1 MLGDSRPSPP
11 LPSTHAGLLST
22 ISFLTLL
29 SDSICKRNPEPQ
41 DLPTEYLPLLRSNDL
56 FSNGSLTLFANWDI
70 FAGALNGDA
79 IQMVRLIAKGLGDFL
94 QRQTICLFEQS
105 VGKTAFSPKSQT

>member
-1 MLGDSRPSPP
+1 MEIRDLHLHCRVRTPANHQP
-11 LPSTHAGLLST
+11 
-22 ISFLTLL
+22 ISFLALL
-29 SDSICKRNPEPQ
+29 SDLISKRNPEFQ
-41 DLPTEYLPLLRSNDL
+41 DLPTEFRPLLYSNDL
-56 FSNGSLTLFANWDI
+56 FSNGSLTLLANRDI

-105 VGKTAFSPKSQT
+105 VSKTAFNPKG